1 MKVARAVSRQTVIA
15 LITII
20 MHHPISIT
28 LVIFGDSIPKAIN
41 IRNLNTRC
49 STANCKCSFFGGA
62 TSKHFHYYIQPT
74 LSETNVTTDIAVLHM
89 GTKDILNAE
98 AEKDLIAKSVTD
110 IATKEC
116 IRFGVKDVFVSS
128 VTINTRRSSAFIS
141 ALNILQDKFATYQ
154 FHFIDNSN
162 IIQDGLHLNRS
173 GKTC

>member
-1 MKVARAVSRQTVIA
+1 
-15 LITII
+15 
-20 MHHPISIT
+20 
-28 LVIFGDSIPKAIN
+28 
-41 IRNLNTRC
+41 
-49 STANCKCSFFGGA
+49 
-62 TSKHFHYYIQPT
+62 
-74 LSETNVTTDIAVLHM
+74 M

-141 ALNILQDKFATYQ
+141 ALNILQDKFTTYQ